1 MSINKVLAA
10 AVAIAAVSP
19 AFAAPHLN
27 ANQKAAGCSI
37 LDGHVFCSSPGTG
50 MCWKQG
56 HDPNLGQPAEAI
68 DIGTD
73 PAPGVDERMCSGWTD
88 AVSIQIR
95 DGAIHVWVQLGS
107 WRMGIGSED
116 MILDTGAT
124 HSVISVS
131 AARRLVASRFARLGP
146 MVMVRMADGAR
157 VAQRSIIV
165 DRMTVGVHVL
175 RNVSMTIVPDGV
187 DMLLGLPAL
196 TAIGKFS
203 IDASQGILRFN

>member
-1 MSINKVLAA
+1 MKKLLVAA
-10 AVAIAAVSP
+10 IAIAAVSP

-37 LDGHVFCSSPGTG
+37 LDGQVFCIGPGTG

-56 HDPNLGQPAEAI
+56 HDPNLGQPAEGI
-68 DIGTD
+68 DVGTD

-88 AVSIQIR
+88 AVGIR
-95 DGAIHVWVQLGS
+95 MVNGAIHVMVRLGS
-107 WRMGIGSED
+107 WQSGVGSED
-116 MILDTGAT
+116 MILDAGAN

-131 AARRLVASRFARLGP
+131 SAKRLLASRFARLGP
-146 MVMVRMADGAR
+146 TVLVRVADGAII
-157 VAQRSIIV
+157 AQRSIFV
-165 DRMTVGVHVL
+165 DRMTLGVHVL
-175 RNVSMTIVPDGV
+175 RNVPMTIVPDGV

-203 IDASQGILRFN
+203 IDAGQGVLRFD

>member
-1 MSINKVLAA
+1 MKKVLAA
-10 AVAIAAVSP
+10 AVAIAVISP

-88 AVSIQIR
+88 AVSIR
-95 DGAIHVWVQLGS
+95 MVNGAIHVRVELGS
-107 WRMGIGSED
+107 FRMGMGVED
-116 MILDTGAT
+116 MILDTGASR
-124 HSVISVS
+124 SVISVS
-131 AARRLVASRFARLGP
+131 AARRLVTSGFARLGP
-146 MVMVRMADGAR
+146 IVMMRMANGAT
-157 VAQRSIIV
+157 VPQRSIIV
-165 DRMTVGVHVL
+165 DQMKLGIHVL
-175 RNVSMTIVPDGV
+175 RNVPMTIVPDGV

-196 TAIGKFS
+196 TSIGKFS
-203 IDASQGILRFN
+203 IDVGQRVLRFD

>member
-68 DIGTD
+68 DVGTD
-73 PAPGVDERMCSGWTD
+73 PAPGVDERLCSGWTD
-88 AVSIQIR
+88 AVSFR
-95 DGAIHVWVQLGS
+95 MVNGAIHVMVEVGS
-107 WRMGIGSED
+107 WRMGMGTED
-116 MILDTGAT
+116 MILDTGANR
-124 HSVISVS
+124 SVISVS
-131 AARRLVASRFARLGP
+131 GARRLIASRFARRGP
-146 MVMVRMADGAR
+146 TVIVRLAGGST

-165 DRMTVGVHVL
+165 DQMRLGVHVL
-175 RNVSMTIVPDGV
+175 HNVPMNVVPDGV
-187 DMLLGLPAL
+187 DMLLGLPIL
-196 TAIGKFS
+196 TAIGKLS
-203 IDASQGILRFN
+203 IDFGQGVLRFD